1 MKDKTFKPMLAEN
14 QQPELES
21 LNFPQFCSRKMD
33 GIRIIFYKGQIL
45 SRSLKEIPNK
55 QLKQKFEDIRKYSE
69 DNNCILDG
77 EVYSPQLTF
86 QQIISFTMT
95 EDFEDKKSIKKFG
108 KVMEIP
114 EHLMFNCFDY
124 LRGQHDK
131 RPFNQRIEDIYAI
144 QRKFYGILNVV
155 DQFEVNNKEEL
166 EDFFKQALELGYEGL
181 ILKNPNGEY
190 KFGRTTLKEN
200 LMYKLKPF
208 ETFDAQIT
216 GVVQSTEVN
225 DEAIKTI
232 NELGRSVTSKK
243 IGERHLIN
251 KASAFFVNYEGKEL
265 KVVLAMTDPEKEA
278 VWVNREKYIGKWIEY
293 KGMLIGSKD
302 VPRHPVMTRF
312 REDKDDNSK

>member
-265 KVVLAMTDPEKEA
+265 KVVLAMTDPE
-278 VWVNREKYIGKWIEY
+278 
-293 KGMLIGSKD
+293 
-302 VPRHPVMTRF
+302 
-312 REDKDDNSK
+312 